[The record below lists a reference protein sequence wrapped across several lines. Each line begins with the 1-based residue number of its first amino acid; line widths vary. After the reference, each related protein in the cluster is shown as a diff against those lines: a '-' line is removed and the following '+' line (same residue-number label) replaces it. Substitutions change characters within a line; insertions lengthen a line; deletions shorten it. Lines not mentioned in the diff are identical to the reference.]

1 MALVGSHAI
10 PPSPA
15 PNLHLGPVP
24 LDKELEHID
33 WSSMAQ
39 GLSPMVHRILKLTVP
54 PAPLG
59 MKERHFLN
67 GRRKLGRKKIPH
79 HNELRVFRGK

>member
-1 MALVGSHAI
+1 
-10 PPSPA
+10 
-15 PNLHLGPVP
+15 
-24 LDKELEHID
+24 
-33 WSSMAQ
+33 
-39 GLSPMVHRILKLTVP
+39 MVHRILKLTVP

-67 GRRKLGRKKIPH
+67 GRRKLGRKRIPH